1 MTMVPLSWH
10 DLGIAGLLLCINGV
24 ISIVFRLRLEIPLAI
39 AAIRMV
45 AQLTA
50 VGFILKFV
58 FEQTS
63 ASWTLGLAAVM
74 ILFAAYE
81 LLARQEGPLRSW
93 RMFGLGSA
101 TLLLAGALGTLYA
114 AKIVIGPTPWYA
126 PRYVLP
132 ILGMVLGNTLT
143 SASLVLQIIGEA
155 AERERAAIEDRLA
168 LGATRFGA
176 FSFVLSRAL
185 KTAMTPLL
193 NTMSVAGVVALPGMM
208 TGQVL
213 AGADPIDAAT
223 YQIMIMFV
231 LSGTSGLGA
240 LLAAVCSVLLL
251 TDRRHRLRLD
261 RFAKRS
267 KPTAPVAAAP
277 D

>member
-1 MTMVPLSWH
+1 
-10 DLGIAGLLLCINGV
+10 
-24 ISIVFRLRLEIPLAI
+24 
-39 AAIRMV
+39 
-45 AQLTA
+45 
-50 VGFILKFV
+50 
-58 FEQTS
+58 
-63 ASWTLGLAAVM
+63 
-74 ILFAAYE
+74 
-81 LLARQEGPLRSW
+81 
-93 RMFGLGSA
+93 
-101 TLLLAGALGTLYA
+101 
-114 AKIVIGPTPWYA
+114 
-126 PRYVLP
+126 VLP

-240 LLAAVCSVLLL
+240 LLAAVFSVLLL

-261 RFAKRS
+261 RFGKKRM
-267 KPTAPVAAAP
+267 KPATPVAAAS